1 MSTID
6 LKHAYIYVEDGYAG
20 PAGATAPKVNLMAGY
35 TMGAVTMLVDGITG
49 ALVTGDRFGVVG
61 STAAHVITAHTET
74 LGATTSITFTP
85 GLTGAVADNADI
97 TFLPHQLEV
106 KMGDGNCTYDESRTI
121 EYKLNR
127 GVIDEVR
134 EGDQVPM
141 DVKIDGNWEFLR
153 SDSGDPPTFEEALKL
168 IGGASTWI
176 SSDSDECR
184 PKAVNIVIDYI
195 PPCGGEKRERITLP
209 DYRWEKLAHDPKAGT
224 ISTTGKCNALQATV
238 VRTTTAY

>member
-20 PAGATAPKVNLMAGY
+20 PVGATAPAVNNMAGY
-35 TMGAVTMLVDGITG
+35 MAAAVTMAING
-49 ALVTGDRFGVVG
+49 VTGIIAVGERFGVVG
-61 STAAHVITAHTET
+61 STLSHVVTAHTET
-74 LGATTSITFTP
+74 LGNTTSITFTP
-85 GLTGAVADNADI
+85 GFSGAVLDDAVI

-153 SDSGDPPTFEEALKL
+153 SDTGEPPTFEEALKF
-168 IGGASTWI
+168 IGAASTWV
-176 SSDSDECR
+176 SSDSDTCR
-184 PKAVNIVIDYI
+184 PKAVNIIIDYI
-195 PPCGGEKRERITLP
+195 PPCGGEKRERIVLP
-209 DYRWEKLAHDPKAGT
+209 DYRWEKLSHDPKAGT
-224 ISTTGKCNALQATV
+224 ISTTGKCNALQAIVT
-238 VRTTTAY
+238 RTDTAY